1 MKPRVALESTIYA
14 FGLPEQEALALGDAL
29 NSIIEE
35 KGAQAVPI
43 AIVQGVPQ
51 IGFNEN
57 VLQAVCRGKGFVKVN
72 SRDLGA
78 IKALKGNGATTVSGT
93 CALAAQAGIR
103 FFATGGIGGV
113 HRGAED
119 TFDESLDL
127 AALQRFPV
135 AVVSAGAKAI
145 LDLPKTL
152 ERLETLGV
160 PVWGYKTKCFPEF
173 YTRGHAHHL
182 EWNFDNL
189 EDLANALAMHWE
201 SNPSCGVLICNP
213 IPAHAALDHANVQ
226 SWLKRALNKAAKENI
241 YGKALTPYLLQQ
253 LAQESKGQTVV
264 ANLELIKHN
273 ASVAAQ
279 LALAFSQRK
288 SQ

>member
-14 FGLPEQEALALGDAL
+14 FGLPEPEALALGRSL

-43 AIVQGVPQ
+43 AIVEGVPQ
-51 IGFNEN
+51 IGFDKN

-119 TFDESLDL
+119 TFDESLL
-127 AALQRFPV
+127 
-135 AVVSAGAKAI
+135 I
-145 LDLPKTL
+145 EL
-152 ERLETLGV
+152 EKFL
-160 PVWGYKTKCFPEF
+160 
-173 YTRGHAHHL
+173 
-182 EWNFDNL
+182 NFDL
-189 EDLANALAMHWE
+189 
-201 SNPSCGVLICNP
+201 
-213 IPAHAALDHANVQ
+213 
-226 SWLKRALNKAAKENI
+226 
-241 YGKALTPYLLQQ
+241 YL
-253 LAQESKGQTVV
+253 
-264 ANLELIKHN
+264 
-273 ASVAAQ
+273 
-279 LALAFSQRK
+279 
-288 SQ
+288 